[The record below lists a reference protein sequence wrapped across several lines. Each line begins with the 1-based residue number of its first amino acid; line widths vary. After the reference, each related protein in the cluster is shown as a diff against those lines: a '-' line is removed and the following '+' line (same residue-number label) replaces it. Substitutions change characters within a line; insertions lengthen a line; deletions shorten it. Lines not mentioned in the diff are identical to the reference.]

1 MESSNPLW
9 NRRTNNSSTKLSLSM
24 SSHHNASASP
34 STANIPGE
42 TPTSRLFG
50 PPASARAVSSHRS
63 KNPFDLHAINTSNAL
78 PSPTAG
84 PKSASAAFN
93 LGAGGAFGS
102 FGFKTPKTPGTN
114 GNDALSAAG
123 ATLPTTPG
131 LLGKG
136 GLTAS
141 EVVAGG
147 KKPVIPPVPESHPL
161 KDEWVVWY
169 RSPGNKF
176 QDYEKSTHKI
186 AHFKTVEE
194 FWTVYSHLKRPSNL
208 PHVSDYHL
216 FKKGIRP
223 VWEDKENRAGGKW
236 NIRLKKGVANRYW
249 EDLMLAIVGDQF
261 GDAGDDLCGA
271 VLSVRGNEDVLSVWT
286 RVDGSSCLKIR
297 QTVMTK
303 LALPAGTRID
313 WKSHAT
319 SLEAVNNKTAPTT
332 TPAGV
337 SQQTQ

>member
-1 MESSNPLW
+1 MSN
-9 NRRTNNSSTKLSLSM
+9 
-24 SSHHNASASP
+24 HHNASSSP
-34 STANIPGE
+34 STANTPGE

-297 QTVMTK
+297 
-303 LALPAGTRID
+303 
-313 WKSHAT
+313 
-319 SLEAVNNKTAPTT
+319 
-332 TPAGV
+332 
-337 SQQTQ
+337 

>member
-1 MESSNPLW
+1 MSSA
-9 NRRTNNSSTKLSLSM
+9 SST
-24 SSHHNASASP
+24 
-34 STANIPGE
+34 TTTTTTPGE
-42 TPTSRLFG
+42 STSARLFPG
-50 PPASARAVSSHRS
+50 PPSARGLSSHRP
-63 KNPFDLHAINTSNAL
+63 KNPFDLHNINTSNNAL
-78 PSPTAG
+78 PSPTTVNG

-102 FGFKTPKTPGTN
+102 FGLKTPKTPGTS
-114 GNDALSAAG
+114 GGDGLSAAG
-123 ATLPTTPG
+123 ASITPVPG
-131 LLGKG
+131 LLPGKG

-147 KKPVIPPVPESHPL
+147 KKSVVAPVPEVHPL
-161 KDEWVVWY
+161 KNTWVVWY

-186 AHFKTVEE
+186 AHFGTVEE
-194 FWTVYSHLKRPSNL
+194 FWAVYSHLRRPSSL

-223 VWEDKENRAGGKW
+223 VWEDQENRKGGKW

-261 GDAGDDLCGA
+261 GDAGEDLCGA

-286 RVDGSSCLKIR
+286 RTEDGSTCLKIKCAPR
-297 QTVMTK
+297 G
-303 LALPAGTRID
+303 LPLLLRLCD
-313 WKSHAT
+313 
-319 SLEAVNNKTAPTT
+319 
-332 TPAGV
+332 
-337 SQQTQ
+337 